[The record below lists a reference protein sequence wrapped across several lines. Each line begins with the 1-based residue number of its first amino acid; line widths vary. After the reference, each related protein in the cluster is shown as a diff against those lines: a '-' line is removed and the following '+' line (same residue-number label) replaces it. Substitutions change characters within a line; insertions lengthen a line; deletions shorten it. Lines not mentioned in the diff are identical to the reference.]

1 MNKRLFLF
9 CIPLILL
16 VKIRETYRYR
26 FPFMSLTKF
35 YCISVFNVGGYLA
48 FRPFSTLDL

>member
-16 VKIRETYRYR
+16 VKTCETYRYR

-35 YCISVFNVGGYLA
+35 YYISVFNVGDCLA
-48 FRPFSTLDL
+48 FRPFLTLDL